1 MKHAPLLLLVFAALL
16 CLSPAPPPA
25 GGWVSLFNGKDLKNW
40 DVKIAKHALNEN
52 YGNTFRVENGV
63 LKVAYDQYSDF
74 ADQFGHLFYRQKFS
88 HYLLTVQYR
97 FTGQQAK
104 GGPGWAVR
112 NSGVMF
118 HAQPAAALGRNQ
130 DFPISIEAQFL
141 GGNGKDPRTTLNL
154 CTPGTHVVLN
164 GKLFTPHCV
173 DSKSKTYHGDRWVR
187 ASLLVLGD
195 SLIRHI
201 VEGDTVLTYAKPQV
215 GGEHVSGHDPKLK
228 RDGQPLREGY
238 IALQSESH
246 PIEFRTVQLLD
257 LAPYARDRKKLAAV
271 LRSAGSGFSGSKD

>member
-1 MKHAPLLLLVFAALL
+1 MKHTSTALLLFAALL

-25 GGWVSLFNGKDLKNW
+25 GKWITLFNGKDLKNW
-40 DVKIAKHALNEN
+40 DLKIAKHALNEN

-63 LKVAYDQYSDF
+63 IKVGYAGYSDF

-88 HYLLTVQYR
+88 YYLLAVEYR

-118 HAQPAAALGRNQ
+118 HAQSAASMGRNQ
-130 DFPISIEAQFL
+130 DFPICIEAQFL
-141 GGNGKDPRTTLNL
+141 GGNGKDPRTTNNL
-154 CTPGTHVVLN
+154 CTPGTHVVLD
-164 GKLFTPHCV
+164 GKLFTTHCV
-173 DSKSKTYHGDRWVR
+173 DSKSKTYHGDGWVR
-187 ASLLVLGD
+187 AKLLVLGD
-195 SLIRHI
+195 SLVQHI
-201 VEGDTVLTYAKPQV
+201 VDRDTVLTYTKPQI

-228 RDGQPLREGY
+228 KDGQPLKEGY

-246 PIEFRTVQLLD
+246 PVEFRKVELFD
-257 LAPYARDRKKLAAV
+257 LAPYARDRRKLSDV
-271 LRSAGSGFSGSKD
+271 LGELRKSKP